1 MSRLITLISALLVVL
16 VAGCARQDTDNVI
29 KVAVSPA
36 SPPNLFEENGQTLG
50 LDLEIFEGYCQSRG
64 CTMRITAYDWQ
75 GMLGAVVS
83 RQADVAF
90 SGISITDE
98 RLKVMDFS
106 QPYMENTWN
115 LVSLTSRDIAIDD
128 LAELKQ
134 YTIGYPRGMAY
145 SDFIKNDL
153 EPKGIY
159 SLSQV
164 KMYPSYNEV
173 LSDLQ
178 NGNLDLAFL
187 DGTVA
192 SVYRKTLPIRDS
204 YVFTG
209 FDRFGFA
216 FPKGSELREDFD
228 RYLSEEL
235 SGEALQSIIDK
246 WLD

>member
-1 MSRLITLISALLVVL
+1 MRTLVGLLIAVL
-16 VAGCARQDTDNVI
+16 FVVAGCTDKGAQDVVR
-29 KVAVSPA
+29 VAVSPA
-36 SPPNLFEENGQTLG
+36 SPPNLYEDNGRITG
-50 LDLEIFEGYCQSRG
+50 LDLEIFQGYCESRG
-64 CTMRITAYDWQ
+64 CVLDITTYDWQ

-98 RLKVMDFS
+98 REKVMDFS
-106 QPYMENTWN
+106 IPYLDNTWN
-115 LVSLTSRDIAIDD
+115 LMSLESRDIQLDD
-128 LAELKQ
+128 LSELSQ

-145 SDFIKNDL
+145 SAFISNDL
-153 EPKGIY
+153 EPKGLY
-159 SLSQV
+159 SLDKV
-164 KMYPSYNEV
+164 KLYPSYNEV

-178 NGNLDLAFL
+178 NGNLDLAFV

-204 YVFTG
+204 YVFSG

-228 RYLSEEL
+228 KYLSEDLGQEQ
-235 SGEALQSIIDK
+235 LQVIIDK
-246 WLD
+246 WLN